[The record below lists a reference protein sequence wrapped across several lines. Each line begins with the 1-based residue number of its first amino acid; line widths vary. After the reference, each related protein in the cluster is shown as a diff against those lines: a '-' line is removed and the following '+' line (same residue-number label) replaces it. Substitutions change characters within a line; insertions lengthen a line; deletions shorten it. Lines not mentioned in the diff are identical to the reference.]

1 MAKTQTAAQQRAEVV
16 ALMKSLKGKNTYS
29 QASGK
34 RGKVFATPG
43 YGDCSS
49 TVDAVFKKVLGY
61 SIGSRTTNQIK
72 NTNKRRAVK
81 ATIIINKAGVPDVS
95 KLLPGDCLYFAGNDE
110 SRRAYDYVG
119 HVEMFIGGGK
129 LMGHG
134 SGRGPTVKNL
144 KSYCKARQKGKSPTK
159 RGNRGLICVIRW
171 IPN

>member
-1 MAKTQTAAQQRAEVV
+1 MSAADQRAEAVR
-16 ALMKSLKGKNTYS
+16 LMRSLKGRNTYS
-29 QASGK
+29 QTSGK

-49 TVDAVFKKVLGY
+49 TVNAVMQRVLGY
-61 SIGSRTTNQIK
+61 GIGSRTTNQIR
-72 NTNKRRAVK
+72 NTSKRRAVK
-81 ATIIINKAGVPDVS
+81 LDIPINANGVPDVF

-119 HVEMFIGGGK
+119 HVEMYVGGGK

-134 SGRGPTVKNL
+134 SGRGPTVKSL
-144 KSYCKARQKGKSPTK
+144 KTYCRNRQRGKAPTR

-171 IPN
+171 ILD